1 MTTSK
6 RLWLRR
12 TGILGMGVALGLNA
26 WSQTFPSRPI
36 RLVVPYAAGGP
47 TDQHVRAVADEAGKI
62 LKQGITID
70 NRPGAN
76 GSLGAAAMSSATP
89 DGYTLAIVPSVIF
102 REPHMT
108 KVSYDPLT
116 SFSYITLLSSY
127 AFGFAVKADAP
138 WKNWQE
144 FAADAA
150 KRPRMINAGATG
162 AVGTP
167 RIGLEEAAEAARIE
181 LNSAPFKSDVDVT
194 NALLGGHIDA
204 AVLTGVA
211 MPHIEAGKMRYLA
224 MMTERRVKRFP
235 DLPTLKELGVD
246 VWVDSSYGL
255 VGPRGMEPAVIR
267 QIHEAFKAALESPA
281 SVKVMDQLNQSSSY
295 KGPEDFRQYA
305 VQSFHIERT
314 RVEKLRQRGLL
325 K

>member
-1 MTTSK
+1 MNTSK
-6 RLWLRR
+6 RRWLHHAS
-12 TGILGMGVALGLNA
+12 ILSIGLALGLNA
-26 WSQTFPSRPI
+26 WSQAFPNRPI
-36 RLVVPYAAGGP
+36 TLVVPYAPGGP
-47 TDQHVRAVADEAGKI
+47 TDQHVRAVADEAAKI
-62 LKQGITID
+62 LKQSITID
-70 NRPGAN
+70 NRAGAN
-76 GSLGAAAMSSATP
+76 GSLGAAAMTRAAP

-102 REPHMT
+102 REPHIT
-108 KVSYDPLT
+108 KVPYDPLT

-127 AFGFAVKADAP
+127 SFGFAVKADAP

-150 KRPRMINAGATG
+150 KRPRMINAGAKG

-167 RIGLEEAAEAARIE
+167 RIGLEEAAEAAHIE
-181 LNSAPFKSDVDVT
+181 LNVAPFKSDVDVT

-204 AVLTGVA
+204 AALTGVA
-211 MPHIEAGKMRYLA
+211 VPHIEAGKMRYLA
-224 MMTERRVKRFP
+224 MMTDRRVKRFP

-246 VWVDSSYGL
+246 AWVDSSYGL

-267 QIHEAFKAALESPA
+267 QIHDAFKAALESPA

-305 VQSFHIERT
+305 VQSFNIERT